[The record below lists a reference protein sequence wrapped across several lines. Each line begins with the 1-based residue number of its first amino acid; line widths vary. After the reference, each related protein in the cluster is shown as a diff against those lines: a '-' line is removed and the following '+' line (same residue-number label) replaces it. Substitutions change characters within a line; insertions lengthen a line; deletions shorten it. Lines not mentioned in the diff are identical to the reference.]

1 LAWRVTLALER
12 IPPMRPSIVRIQVD
26 TERLTDEAYAF
37 VTDPHPS
44 RNDRPV
50 VQELNDFFPQMVDVL
65 ECMVMDGTE
74 ERQDVAS
81 YIDAV
86 FTNDGYISAD
96 APVRPGP
103 KKSR

>member
-1 LAWRVTLALER
+1 M
-12 IPPMRPSIVRIQVD
+12 MRHADTGKDHRMKPTIFRIQVD

-37 VTDPHPS
+37 VTDPRPS
-44 RNDRPV
+44 RNERTV
-50 VQELNDFFPQMVDVL
+50 VQELHEFFPQMVDVL

-86 FTNDGYISAD
+86 FTQDGYPSPE
-96 APVRPGP
+96 APVRPLTP
-103 KKSR
+103 KRPK